1 MAVQRRKSKLAV
13 LLPCLSLSLMGVWGT
28 LALPPGAQAAGEL
41 KVEGLP
47 QEPEAYKQQVDR
59 IVDRVDALIDKMK
72 AEKSGDPALLE
83 LIQARDNVKE
93 EALKVVYHPEE
104 AKWTADEA
112 RESTDAMLKFMKAQ
126 YEKASAEMAG

>member
-1 MAVQRRKSKLAV
+1 MAVQSRKSKLAV
-13 LLPCLSLSLMGVWGT
+13 LIPCLSLSLMGVWGA
-28 LALPPGAQAAGEL
+28 LALPAGAEATEEL

-47 QEPEAYKQQVDR
+47 QEPEAYKRQVDR
-59 IVDRVDALIDKMK
+59 IVERVDALIDKMSK
-72 AEKSGDPALLE
+72 EKSGEPALLE

-93 EALKVVYHPEE
+93 EALKVVYRPEE
-104 AKWTADEA
+104 ARWTTEEA

>member
-1 MAVQRRKSKLAV
+1 MAVQSRKCKLAV
-13 LLPCLSLSLMGVWGT
+13 LVPCLSLSLMGIWGI
-28 LALPPGAQAAGEL
+28 LALPPGAQAADEL

-72 AEKSGDPALLE
+72 TEKSGDSALLE

-104 AKWTADEA
+104 AKWTTDEA

-126 YEKASAEMAG
+126 YEKASADMAG